1 VLNVLVEL
9 QTNLLS
15 PTFST
20 SNLEQNKSVV
30 KGQLMR
36 VPMLNRWVMFGVAV
50 GIAFCILET
59 NAVAGI
65 TITLPQTST
74 AKYEVRGFGGFPANE
89 IHLQPPTTTGASAFA
104 GTDFD
109 SGDGFKGHVEAST
122 SITSTVGYNSLLLD
136 SVTSTTALFTN
147 LSPTFPDDW
156 SFSASQAYAYSDTL
170 MGFHTDEAGVAK
182 VTWNYP
188 DSFVQLGTLSLG
200 DGFSRRTSMFMILTR
215 EDFTEM
221 ATITAVLDTNGVFI
235 TPEILSSNGIFN
247 DNFATLKLTPGN
259 YLIRTISET
268 FIDVQGFPHWLTTP
282 VGNRASITV
291 DVITEAVDPNAAVP
305 EPASL
310 GIFGGLG
317 LAALVA
323 ARRRKK

>member
-1 VLNVLVEL
+1 
-9 QTNLLS
+9 
-15 PTFST
+15 
-20 SNLEQNKSVV
+20 
-30 KGQLMR
+30 MR
-36 VPMLNRWVMFGVAV
+36 VPMLNRWVMFGAAI
-50 GIAFCILET
+50 GIAFCSVT
-59 NAVAGI
+59 KDAAAGI

-74 AKYEVRGFGGFPANE
+74 ASYEVRGHGSFPANE
-89 IHLQPPTTTGASAFA
+89 IHLHPPTTTGTTSASA

-122 SITSTVGYNSLLLD
+122 SITSTVGYNSLLLN
-136 SVTSTTALFTN
+136 SVTSTSALFTN

-170 MGFHTDEAGVAK
+170 MMFHTDEAGVAK

-188 DSFVQLGTLSLG
+188 DSLVQLGTLSG
-200 DGFSRRTSMFMILTR
+200 EIPSRRTSMHMILTR
-215 EDFTEM
+215 EDFTEL

-247 DNFATLKLTPGN
+247 DNFATLNLTPGN

-268 FIDVQGFPHWLTTP
+268 RIDVSGFPHLLTTP

-317 LAALVA
+317 LVALVA

>member
-1 VLNVLVEL
+1 MLNVLVEL

-20 SNLEQNKSVV
+20 SNLEQNKPVV

-50 GIAFCILET
+50 GIAFCSL
-59 NAVAGI
+59 AKDAGAGI

-74 AKYEVRGFGGFPANE
+74 ASYEVRGYGSFPANE
-89 IHLQPPTTTGASAFA
+89 IHLHPPTTTGASAFA

-122 SITSTVGYNSLLLD
+122 SITSTVGYNSLLLN

-170 MGFHTDEAGVAK
+170 MMFHTDEAGVAK
-182 VTWNYP
+182 MTWNYP
-188 DSFVQLGTLSLG
+188 DSFVQLGTLFG
-200 DGFSRRTSMFMILTR
+200 DGFSRRTYMTMILTR
-215 EDFTEM
+215 EDFTEL
-221 ATITAVLDTNGVFI
+221 ATITSRLETNDTFTRPEIFSTNGTI
-235 TPEILSSNGIFN
+235 N
-247 DNFATLKLTPGN
+247 DDFGTLHLTPGN

-268 FIDVQGFPHWLTTP
+268 FIDVQGFPHLLTTP
-282 VGNRASITV
+282 VGNRVSITV

-317 LAALVA
+317 LLALVA